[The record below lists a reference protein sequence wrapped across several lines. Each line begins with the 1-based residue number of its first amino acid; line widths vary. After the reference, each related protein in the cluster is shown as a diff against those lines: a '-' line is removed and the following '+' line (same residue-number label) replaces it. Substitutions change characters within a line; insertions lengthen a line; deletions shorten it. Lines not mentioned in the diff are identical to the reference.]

1 MDPNIAKIIERTRAR
16 RAAAGTGETPLKI
29 GGAERERSPLKPRN
43 FEPLPPSANGS
54 PRKVGGG
61 GGSPRKA
68 EIPDSP
74 SDTVKRL
81 LAGEDI
87 GSSVRE
93 LISRQVS
100 FCLPLLKLCC

>member
-43 FEPLPPSANGS
+43 FEPLLPGANAS
-54 PRKVGGG
+54 PRKVGG

-81 LAGEDI
+81 LAGEDM

-93 LISRQVS
+93 LISR
-100 FCLPLLKLCC
+100 

>member
-43 FEPLPPSANGS
+43 FEPLPGANGS
-54 PRKVGGG
+54 PRKIGG

-93 LISRQVS
+93 LISR
-100 FCLPLLKLCC
+100 

>member
-16 RAAAGTGETPLKI
+16 RAAGGGGGGETPLRL

-43 FEPLPPSANGS
+43 FEPLPASSGS
-54 PRKVGGG
+54 PRKGTGV
-61 GGSPRKA
+61 SPRKS
-68 EIPDSP
+68 EIPGSP

-81 LAGEDI
+81 LAGDDI

-93 LISRQVS
+93 LISR
-100 FCLPLLKLCC
+100 